1 MTRRWREAT
10 YRPGRRWTAGR
21 LPAVGY
27 VASVGVLALAGTAA
41 GVGIG
46 AVLTESTSVDRTYQ
60 TLAALSDLRRQ
71 LADAQRGEQAFVLTA
86 DEHYLEPY
94 TTAAAQ
100 VPPTLGELRVLI
112 GAAHRRTIDDLQAS
126 ADATIEY
133 YGQAVTLLR
142 TDGFTTARPAAY
154 GTVGT
159 ETAARAQQL
168 ISDLHRDQTAL
179 LHAQRQRV
187 ADRAAH
193 AVFFV
198 VAAVVAAAALV
209 TLSARRARAVAAP
222 ASSERPDATWH
233 EPLRVLLAEDDEVNQ
248 QVAQFMLGKL
258 GHHVDTVANGRD
270 AVQAMRAADYDVVLM
285 DVRMPVLDGLEATRL
300 IRSELP
306 PGRQPHII
314 AMTAGVLAED
324 RAACRAAGMNDY
336 LAKPVRLAE
345 LTSALTP
352 LLRTSPG
359 GPARDGADDRDAAV
373 RARMAEISDGEPRGP
388 ERTLIGAMLTS
399 FTARTPAG
407 LDRLARLI
415 TAGDVSGVRS
425 QAQALTGS
433 ATDVGATRLARLLAG
448 VEADART
455 GRLPRSPATMAAI
468 RAEYDTTAPGF
479 ERLAGELT
487 AVSR

>member
-1 MTRRWREAT
+1 M
-10 YRPGRRWTAGR
+10 
-21 LPAVGY
+21 
-27 VASVGVLALAGTAA
+27 
-41 GVGIG
+41 
-46 AVLTESTSVDRTYQ
+46 
-60 TLAALSDLRRQ
+60 
-71 LADAQRGEQAFVLTA
+71 
-86 DEHYLEPY
+86 
-94 TTAAAQ
+94 
-100 VPPTLGELRVLI
+100 
-112 GAAHRRTIDDLQAS
+112 
-126 ADATIEY
+126 
-133 YGQAVTLLR
+133 
-142 TDGFTTARPAAY
+142 
-154 GTVGT
+154 
-159 ETAARAQQL
+159 
-168 ISDLHRDQTAL
+168 
-179 LHAQRQRV
+179 

-359 GPARDGADDRDAAV
+359 GPARDGAGDRDAAV